1 MTATIRTTRRHLC
14 LCFLSVASFCIEFR
28 FTAAFLPSHPLFA
41 VTKTLSKRTFST
53 IVYSNR
59 KNEDEDD
66 EDDED
71 DMIDV
76 ESLGNWRDFR
86 RSLGQSFSSSSS
98 VSEKLPSLSVSTEN
112 EALLATQNEE
122 LALEY
127 RSGVWAHETSV
138 VRFI

>member
-1 MTATIRTTRRHLC
+1 
-14 LCFLSVASFCIEFR
+14 
-28 FTAAFLPSHPLFA
+28 